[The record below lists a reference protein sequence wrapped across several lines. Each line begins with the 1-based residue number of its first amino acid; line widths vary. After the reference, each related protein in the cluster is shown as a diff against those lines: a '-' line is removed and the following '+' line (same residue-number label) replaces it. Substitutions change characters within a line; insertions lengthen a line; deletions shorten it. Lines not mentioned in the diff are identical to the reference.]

1 MEKYVLFTRRIG
13 LFAVTNVLTGLSSI
27 ILLAILTRALT
38 VAQYGRWSLILV
50 TVTLIPQLTTV
61 GLTYAMVRF
70 LPTANEQDTREMF
83 YSILAV
89 VACVSA
95 VTAAA
100 LFLLAPEIA
109 QSLFQS
115 DLTIVWLLALN
126 IFLASVS
133 AVLLDYFRA
142 REQTKRYSILSIFR
156 AYLIVAFV
164 AVLAFLG
171 YGLQGAVIG
180 LLLGQLSGVTLT
192 SYLILREIGVAL
204 PRFVHTREH
213 IALSLPLV
221 PGALSTWVVDSS
233 DRYLI
238 GILLGVVAV
247 GYYSPA
253 YTLGSTIGLI
263 SAPFTLMLPAVLS
276 RNYDENRIGDV
287 KRIMKYSLKYFSG
300 MAIPSIFVIS
310 VLSKPVLGILSTPQ
324 IAANAYFITP
334 FVAAGTLLQ
343 GASGV
348 IVVILM
354 LRKETS
360 VTGTIWMIS
369 AALNFGLNLILIPY
383 LGILGAALTTL
394 LAYLCAFVLIA
405 VYSLRR
411 FTFDLNG
418 GFVLK
423 SVCASVVISLLLFF
437 WNPARIPDL
446 VLSVVVSGA
455 VYLFILLVLRGFTI
469 QEVKFF
475 YSMLKPPR
483 ETSSS
488 EPDDS

>member
-13 LFAVTNVLTGLSSI
+13 LLAVTNVLSGLSSL

-50 TVTLIPQLTTV
+50 TVTLIPQLTTL
-61 GLTYAMVRF
+61 GLTYAMIRY
-70 LPTANEQDTREMF
+70 LPTANEQDTREIF
-83 YSILAV
+83 YSILFV
-89 VACVSA
+89 IACVSA
-95 VTAAA
+95 IIATV
-100 LFLLAPEIA
+100 LCLLAPQLA

-115 DLTIVWLLALN
+115 DLTIALLLPLN
-126 IFLASVS
+126 IFFASVS

-142 REQTKRYSILSIFR
+142 REETKRYFILSTFR

-164 AVLAFLG
+164 AVFAFLG

-180 LLLGQLSGVTLT
+180 LLLGQLFGVTLT

-204 PRFVHTREH
+204 PKFVHTREH

-221 PGALSTWVVDSS
+221 PGGLSTWIVDSS

-238 GILLGVVAV
+238 GILLGVAAV

-276 RNYDENRIGDV
+276 RNYDENRIEDV
-287 KRIMKYSLKYFSG
+287 KMIMKYSLKYFSG
-300 MAIPSIFVIS
+300 IAIPSIFIVS
-310 VLSKPVLGILSTPQ
+310 VLSKPVLSIFSTPQ
-324 IAANAYFITP
+324 IAANAYFVTP

-343 GASGV
+343 GATGV

-354 LRKETS
+354 LRKQTS
-360 VTGTIWMIS
+360 AAGTIWIIS
-369 AALNFGLNLILIPY
+369 AALNFGLNLVLIPY

-394 LAYLCAFVLIA
+394 FAYLCAFVLTTA
-405 VYSLRR
+405 YSLRR

-423 SVCASVVISLLLFF
+423 SVCASVVVSLLLFF
-437 WNPARIPDL
+437 WNPARIPAL
-446 VLSVVVSGA
+446 LLSIVVSAA
-455 VYLFILLVLRGFTI
+455 VYFFILLILKGFTI

-475 YSMLKPPR
+475 YNILKSPR
-483 ETSSS
+483 ETSS
-488 EPDDS
+488 